1 MDPGACLWLT
11 LTFEVKCFKAQTD
24 KRPDGKPDCELE
36 RRALNIMQNQIA
48 NCRQPATVLCVSMDR
63 KEHPKA
69 EMQ

>member
-24 KRPDGKPDCELE
+24 KQPDGKPDWELE

-48 NCRQPATVLCVSMDR
+48 NCRQPLCSVFPWR
-63 KEHPKA
+63 EKEHPKA